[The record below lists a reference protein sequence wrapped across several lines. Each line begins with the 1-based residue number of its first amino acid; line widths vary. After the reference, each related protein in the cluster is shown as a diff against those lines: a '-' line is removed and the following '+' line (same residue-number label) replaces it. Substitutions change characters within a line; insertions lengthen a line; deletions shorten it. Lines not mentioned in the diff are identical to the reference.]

1 MVLHTPLFLGDHPK
15 CVHRIYTGNDAIEY
29 HSSWLTESLAA
40 AGGFNSDMPFDWPR
54 VVDILG
60 CVNAV
65 VVYICSKPRLEAL
78 LFKRPFGTA
87 GVNAVNIIE
96 SGYRLGSKALLSTFL
111 TELKLE
117 VTL

>member
-1 MVLHTPLFLGDHPK
+1 M
-15 CVHRIYTGNDAIEY
+15 HRIYTGNDAIEY
-29 HSSWLTESLAA
+29 HPSWLTESLAA